1 MHKNMHRKRVY
12 SVQICNNCAIL
23 FQITYTLYIKPY
35 VFCTGVYSYRGNV
48 TYFTVSRRFG
58 LDFLGGS

>member
-1 MHKNMHRKRVY
+1 MLY
-12 SVQICNNCAIL
+12 SVQIYNNCEIL

-35 VFCTGVYSYRGNV
+35 MFCTGVYSYRGNV

-58 LDFLGGS
+58 LDFLGVRNVCGRG

>member
-1 MHKNMHRKRVY
+1 MLY
-12 SVQICNNCAIL
+12 SVQIYNNCAIL

-35 VFCTGVYSYRGNV
+35 VFYTTVYSYRGNV
-48 TYFTVSRRFG
+48 AYFTVSRRFG